1 MIARRF
7 LDTVNKNPHFNLLKT
22 RSKITPKWYNHSRLT
37 LAEDINKC
45 QQLLVDHKIAKN
57 DRVAFRGNN
66 SYDWVTW
73 NLATNGLGAIW
84 VPMYSNQ
91 SSDYSRYI
99 LKDCDAKL
107 LISDEEIKVNNETIP
122 IEYYKNI
129 TPNNKGVECTYS
141 ENDIFD
147 PAVLIYTSG
156 TTGDPKGVTLSNMN
170 ILANISDMH
179 KRFETMDT
187 HLTSLNILPWAH
199 IYGMTCELYYNM
211 LNDNQIAICSSREN
225 FLKECREVSPEL
237 LYLVP
242 KVMELVKNKTEKI
255 ARVPVLGKLIMPTL
269 LKKLFGGNLQNIFMG
284 GAKLHSDT
292 MHFFETNQINICE
305 GYGCSE
311 TSPMISV
318 NHMESPRNTA
328 SVGKILASVEVDI
341 INSEICVSG
350 PNVMKG
356 YWNKPDE
363 TAKVILEKDGRR
375 LYKTG
380 DAGYVKDGYI
390 FFSGRISENY
400 KMLNGKFVNVNKVET
415 SIKKYL
421 NCNFIIYGENMDYN
435 ILYTD
440 EEVTESMLEN
450 INSDLESYLRI
461 KKVVVIDFTPYLTP
475 KMSIKRK
482 QVISSNFN
490 S

>member
-22 RSKITPKWYNHSRLT
+22 RSKSALNPPKWQNHSRLS
-37 LAEDINKC
+37 LAKDINKC
-45 QQLLVDHKIAKN
+45 QQLLIDYKIGKN

-66 SYDWVTW
+66 SYDWVAW
-73 NLATNGLGAIW
+73 NLATNASGGIW

-91 SSDYSRYI
+91 SSEYSKYI

-122 IEYYKNI
+122 IEYYKGGASD
-129 TPNNKGVECTYS
+129 NKGIECTFS

-187 HLTSLNILPWAH
+187 DLTSLNILPWAH

-211 LNDNQIAICSSREN
+211 LNDNTIAICSSREN

-242 KVMELVKNKTEKI
+242 KVMDLVKNKTEKI
-255 ARVPVLGKLIMPTL
+255 AKVPVLGNLLMPSL
-269 LKKLFGGNLQNIFMG
+269 LKMVFGGNLQNIFMG

-292 MHFFETNQINICE
+292 MNFFETNKINICE

-311 TSPMISV
+311 TAPMISV
-318 NHMESPRNTA
+318 NHMENPRNID
-328 SVGKILASVEVDI
+328 SVGKILDSVEV
-341 INSEICVSG
+341 EITVSYTHLTL
-350 PNVMKG
+350 P
-356 YWNKPDE
+356 
-363 TAKVILEKDGRR
+363 TIL
-375 LYKTG
+375 L
-380 DAGYVKDGYI
+380 V
-390 FFSGRISENY
+390 
-400 KMLNGKFVNVNKVET
+400 
-415 SIKKYL
+415 
-421 NCNFIIYGENMDYN
+421 
-435 ILYTD
+435 
-440 EEVTESMLEN
+440 
-450 INSDLESYLRI
+450 
-461 KKVVVIDFTPYLTP
+461 
-475 KMSIKRK
+475 
-482 QVISSNFN
+482 
-490 S
+490 

>member
-170 ILANISDMH
+170 ILANI
-179 KRFETMDT
+179 
-187 HLTSLNILPWAH
+187 
-199 IYGMTCELYYNM
+199 
-211 LNDNQIAICSSREN
+211 
-225 FLKECREVSPEL
+225 
-237 LYLVP
+237 
-242 KVMELVKNKTEKI
+242 
-255 ARVPVLGKLIMPTL
+255 
-269 LKKLFGGNLQNIFMG
+269 
-284 GAKLHSDT
+284 
-292 MHFFETNQINICE
+292 
-305 GYGCSE
+305 
-311 TSPMISV
+311 
-318 NHMESPRNTA
+318 
-328 SVGKILASVEVDI
+328 
-341 INSEICVSG
+341 
-350 PNVMKG
+350 
-356 YWNKPDE
+356 
-363 TAKVILEKDGRR
+363 
-375 LYKTG
+375 
-380 DAGYVKDGYI
+380 
-390 FFSGRISENY
+390 
-400 KMLNGKFVNVNKVET
+400 
-415 SIKKYL
+415 
-421 NCNFIIYGENMDYN
+421 
-435 ILYTD
+435 
-440 EEVTESMLEN
+440 
-450 INSDLESYLRI
+450 
-461 KKVVVIDFTPYLTP
+461 
-475 KMSIKRK
+475 
-482 QVISSNFN
+482 
-490 S
+490 